1 MSTRDAL
8 LMILDQ
14 VDYTVG
20 NCAPTEMVAAV
31 LPREIIALAREA
43 LAASGPMYP
52 IPLEELYEVLDS
64 PFADSAPWYVP
75 LKAWVDSLKGVGHG

>member
-1 MSTRDAL
+1 MTTRDAL

-14 VDYTVG
+14 ADYTIG

-31 LPREIIALAREA
+31 LPREIIALARKA
-43 LAASGPMYP
+43 LAEPVPFSV
-52 IPLEELYEVLDS
+52 PLEELYEVLDS

-75 LKAWVDSLKGVGHG
+75 LKAWVDSLKVGPRHG